1 MLKNKK
7 IGFLLTGEFS
17 CFPLVIPKIRELINM
32 GAIVVPIMSYNARL
46 RQLQEFIAEIEQIS
60 SRKIISTIEEAETI
74 GIKHLTDI
82 IVVAPCNGNTLSK
95 LANSIA
101 DTTETVAVNANIR
114 NENNVVIAISTNDG
128 LAGNA
133 VNVGILLNRKHFYFV
148 PFRQNNPI
156 TKPYAISFD
165 KNYLIP
171 TIEQALSSKQLQ
183 PVLL

>member
-7 IGFLLTGEFS
+7 IGFVLTGEFFS
-17 CFPLVIPKIRELINM
+17 FPLVIPKIKELINM
-32 GAIVVPIMSYNARL
+32 GALVVPIMSYNAKL
-46 RQLQEFIAEIEQIS
+46 KQSPECVKEIEEITS
-60 SRKIISTIEEAETI
+60 HKIISTIEDAQNI

-82 IVVAPCNGNTLSK
+82 VVVAPCSGNTLSK

-101 DTTETVAVNANIR
+101 DTPATVAVNSNIR

-133 VNVGILLNRKHFYFV
+133 INIGLLLNRKHFYFV

-171 TIEQALSSKQLQ
+171 TIEQALISKQLQ
-183 PVLL
+183 PILL